1 MSTDYGAD
9 NRHDDDLPSV
19 DRLLAL
25 SDGVVAI
32 ALTLLVLQLAVPV
45 IRDAD
50 SPSSLAAAL
59 GGRGD
64 RLTSYAI
71 SFYVIA
77 QFWLLHHKVYRR
89 IVGQREGLA
98 WWNFAFL
105 FTITVMPFTSDL
117 LGEYSENPLA
127 VVIFAGN
134 LLLATLATQ
143 ATAIYAKRAG
153 LLGPRPGLRSA
164 VRTGWSA
171 PRARDHPG
179 RPGVHRPGLG
189 EHRPGQVQLAADGA
203 RAGRGGT
210 AGQTPAWLGGERA
223 ARSGVGSVGRRPRW
237 SSSTSWSSGRAISPP
252 SP

>member
-1 MSTDYGAD
+1 MSTDSGAG
-9 NRHDDDLPSV
+9 NRHDNDLPSV

-32 ALTLLVLQLAVPV
+32 AITLLVLQLAVPV
-45 IRDAD
+45 IGNAD
-50 SPSSLAAAL
+50 SASDLAAEL
-59 GGRGD
+59 GTRGD

-77 QFWLLHHKVYRR
+77 QFWLIHHRVYRR
-89 IVGQREGLA
+89 ISGQREGLA

-143 ATAIYAKRAG
+143 ATVIYAKRAG
-153 LLGPRPGLRSA
+153 LLVPAPAYGPQSERAGELRSLGTILVVLLSIGLA
-164 VRTGWSA
+164 WVNTDLAKYSWLLMALVPAIVERMVKPPPGSA
-171 PRARDHPG
+171 EG
-179 RPGVHRPGLG
+179 R
-189 EHRPGQVQLAADGA
+189 QAA
-203 RAGRGGT
+203 
-210 AGQTPAWLGGERA
+210 PA
-223 ARSGVGSVGRRPRW
+223 
-237 SSSTSWSSGRAISPP
+237 
-252 SP
+252 